1 MRVFKKLLVVLLSA
15 MLILNVSACTNLVD
29 KNKPFVD
36 NDEFYVIKML
46 MPVVSL
52 PTKKAFQDVNRKLN
66 ELVRKEIN
74 AEVEIQYF
82 ILGEYP
88 NQANVQVGSGTPLDL
103 IWTNSTSYY
112 TFLEA
117 EALYPMNNLFN
128 YAPTL
133 YQTFDE
139 QIWAQVTHSD
149 GKIYAAPNMQ
159 ILPRTAGM
167 VVRDESLFIEYMHSV
182 LNIEGFMDKGFEEQ
196 EAAINTYCTNRSLE
210 EQYDL
215 LAGYLDWLK
224 AEDKGFGGISYGV
237 FATQFMET
245 FFGYD
250 DLTVGLGVPGV
261 VRASD
266 TAEGGIEVFNQ
277 FKTDEFKFMI
287 DKMVEW
293 QKNNYIPRDIT
304 EGGYSNTNL
313 DISPASTWKPGA
325 RTERVENG
333 VKKYETIFKFG
344 TPHYLQ
350 SYIQGTMWSIVETSQ
365 NPART
370 MKFLELLHTNKE
382 IHNLLKYGIEDVNYK
397 LVNEGKQASLINRS
411 GYSMAAPSWILGN
424 EFIGI
429 PADFQPV
436 DIYEQTEEINEST
449 PISDIIGFV
458 FDRNPVALEIQNCA
472 AISATYLPRFE
483 MGIDYGQD
491 PGLYNEFL
499 QSLDK
504 AGAEKIIK
512 EKQRQLNAWLA
523 KK

>member
-1 MRVFKKLLVVLLSA
+1 MKVFKKLLAIVLTGLLS
-15 MLILNVSACTNLVD
+15 LNLWACSDLVD
-29 KNKPFVD
+29 KDKPFID

-46 MPVVSL
+46 MPVVSM
-52 PTKKAFQDVNRKLN
+52 PTQKAFQDVNRALN

-88 NQANVQVGSGTPLDL
+88 NQANVQVGAGTELDL
-103 IWTNSTSYY
+103 VWTNSTSYY

-117 EALYPMNNLFN
+117 ESLYPMNDLFQ

-133 YQTFDE
+133 YNTFDE

-167 VVRDESLFIEYMHSV
+167 VVRDEALFIEYMSGV
-182 LNIEGFMDKGFEEQ
+182 LNINGFMDKEFEEQ
-196 EAAINTYCTNRSLE
+196 ETAINDYCTNLTLAG
-210 EQYDL
+210 QFDL
-215 LAGYLDWLK
+215 LAGYLDWL
-224 AEDKGFGGISYGV
+224 ETGDKGYGGISYGV

-250 DLTVGLGVPGV
+250 DLTVGLGVPGA

-293 QKNNYIPRDIT
+293 QNKGYIPRDIT

-325 RTERVENG
+325 RTEREENG

-365 NPART
+365 NPARA
-370 MKFLELLHTNKE
+370 MKFLELLHTNEE
-382 IHNLLKYGIEDVNYK
+382 IHNLLKYGIEGVNYK
-397 LVNEGKQASLINRS
+397 LVNDGKQASLINRS
-411 GYSMAAPSWILGN
+411 GYSMAPPSWILGN
-424 EFIGI
+424 EFIGM

-436 DIYEQTEEINEST
+436 DIYEQTAEINETT
-449 PISDIIGFV
+449 PISDVIGFV

-491 PGLYNEFL
+491 PGLYEEFL
-499 QSLDK
+499 EELDK
-504 AGAEKIIK
+504 AGADKIIA
-512 EKQRQLNAWLA
+512 EKQRQLNEWLA
-523 KK
+523 KQ